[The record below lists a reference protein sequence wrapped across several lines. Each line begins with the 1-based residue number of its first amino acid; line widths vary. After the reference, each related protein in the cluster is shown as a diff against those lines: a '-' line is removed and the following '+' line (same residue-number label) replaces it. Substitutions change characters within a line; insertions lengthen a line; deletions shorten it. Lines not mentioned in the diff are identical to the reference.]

1 MSHEGDA
8 GGYGAKVMES
18 KSRIDPKAYVLT
30 RIRNLTTEE
39 AGELRS
45 APMATWLATVA
56 LVLIVISVAL
66 LLAAWREHDKK
77 APVAAQV
84 TRLGAFSGRR
94 TRFMFGFC
102 NNVQPRQLGSGSP

>member
-1 MSHEGDA
+1 
-8 GGYGAKVMES
+8 MES

-66 LLAAWREHDKK
+66 
-77 APVAAQV
+77 
-84 TRLGAFSGRR
+84 
-94 TRFMFGFC
+94 C
-102 NNVQPRQLGSGSP
+102 

>member
-1 MSHEGDA
+1 
-8 GGYGAKVMES
+8 
-18 KSRIDPKAYVLT
+18 
-30 RIRNLTTEE
+30 
-39 AGELRS
+39 
-45 APMATWLATVA
+45 MATWLATVA